1 MILPRSIC
9 RMDYDSTMRYQG
21 LDAARRYYTFNALSL
36 LQENRLSACLS
47 LLSQGE

>member
-1 MILPRSIC
+1 MILPRSVC
-9 RMDYDSTMRYQG
+9 RMDYDGTMRYQG
-21 LDAARRYYTFNALSL
+21 LDAARRYYTFNALL